1 MAKDVLV
8 YTKPGCGQCR
18 MLSMWL
24 NAKGIEFKET
34 DILENEQSYNK
45 IKEAGR
51 MSLPVLEI
59 EGEFVDYQEYN
70 DILEYIN

>member
-1 MAKDVLV
+1 MTKDVLV
-8 YTKPGCGQCR
+8 HTKPGCGQCR
-18 MLSMWL
+18 MLIMWL

-34 DILENEQSYNK
+34 DILENEQSFDK
-45 IKEAGR
+45 IVEAGR

-59 EGEFVDYQEYN
+59 DGEFVDYQEYN

>member
-1 MAKDVLV
+1 MTKDVLV

-18 MLSMWL
+18 MLRMWL

-34 DILENEQSYNK
+34 DILVNEQSFDK
-45 IKEAGR
+45 IVEAGR

-59 EGEFVDYQEYN
+59 DGEFVEYQEYN

>member
-18 MLSMWL
+18 MLNMWL

-34 DILENEQSYNK
+34 DILENEKSYNK
-45 IKEAGR
+45 IVEAGR
-51 MSLPVLEI
+51 MRLPVLEI